1 MKKKILIVVII
12 SMIAIGGGVAGV
24 AGVFY
29 YNMQQKNIL
38 IDEINKLS
46 SSDITTDEI
55 DMDIKSVGKYG
66 IIERKIKEYLNEYAS
81 YVKGATNIMQDEQLT
96 KVLTAQNYQDDGPEF
111 TKTKEYLTSTK
122 DTFNEKMQKLIDM
135 STEES
140 IMKYIESEN
149 LTQEYID
156 LYKELMFDDEILKDL
171 QETKTLLEKTSKMIN
186 EMIDIESNIIQ
197 LLIDNKDNW
206 IVTGTQIQFTSRTVL
221 EKYNEYI
228 GNLSNIEM

>member
-12 SMIAIGGGVAGV
+12 SMIAIGGGV

-111 TKTKEYLTSTK
+111 TKTKEYLTSTE
-122 DTFNEKMQKLIDM
+122 DAFNEKMQKLIDM

-197 LLIDNKDNW
+197 LLIENKDNW
-206 IVTGTQIQFTSRTVL
+206 IVNDTQIQFTSRTVL